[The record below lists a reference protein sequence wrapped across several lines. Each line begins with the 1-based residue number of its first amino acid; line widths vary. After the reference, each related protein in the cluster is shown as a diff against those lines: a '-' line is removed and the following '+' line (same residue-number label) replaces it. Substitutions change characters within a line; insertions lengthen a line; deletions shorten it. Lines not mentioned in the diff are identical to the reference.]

1 MNLKEKENGKNEKHF
16 HKIDERR
23 SKMEAKTILLGV
35 VLMALLAMPLAIAQE
50 TEADLQGD
58 PGITPDSAMYGLKL
72 GWEKIQLGLTF
83 NQEKKAEMELEFAQ
97 KRLLEAK
104 KMAEKGDLKAM
115 EKAEREHGKLIE
127 KARERISRMDG
138 DGREKSINESM
149 TKLVGLQ
156 RAIEVHEQRIEVLKD
171 ILSEKNM
178 TDEQRVKFEALI
190 DKMQN
195 NTAKLLN
202 LEEKKKDNFKT
213 KLKAVTNKS
222 DEEIENV
229 VEDIEKGQGLDAA
242 RKLIAEKR
250 INQTEKA
257 LEKLKS
263 RLEDVKKNGLNVSF
277 FDERIILIE
286 STLAEAKSLYAGENY
301 TAALETLK
309 PVSNFGR
316 NLSEVVHKMG
326 SGDKQERIAELAKEA
341 KEKNADVETKVRG
354 KAAEAREKANV
365 TPEEDENSTST
376 ED

>member
-1 MNLKEKENGKNEKHF
+1 
-16 HKIDERR
+16 
-23 SKMEAKTILLGV
+23 MEAKTILLGV
-35 VLMALLAMPLAIAQE
+35 VLIALLAMPLAIAQAAE
-50 TEADLQGD
+50 VDLQGD

-83 NQEKKAEMELEFAQ
+83 NQEKKAEKELKFAQ

-104 KMAEKGDLKAM
+104 EMAEKGDLKAM
-115 EKAEREHGKLIE
+115 EKAEKEHDKLIE
-127 KARERISRMDG
+127 KAKERVSKMDG
-138 DGREKSINESM
+138 DGREKSINDSM

-156 RAIEVHEQRIEVLKD
+156 RAIELHEYRIEVLKD
-171 ILSEKNM
+171 LLSEKNM
-178 TDEQRVKFEALI
+178 TDEQRAKFEALV

-195 NTAKLLN
+195 NTAKLMD

-222 DEEIENV
+222 DEEIEKA

-242 RKLIAEKR
+242 RKLVAENR

-263 RLEDVKKNGLNVSF
+263 RLEDAKQKGLNVSF
-277 FDERIILIE
+277 FDEQLSLVE
-286 STLAEAKSLYAGENY
+286 SALAEAKSLYASGNY
-301 TAALETLK
+301 TAALKTLK

-316 NLSEVVHKMG
+316 NLSEVVHKMRAE
-326 SGDKQERIAELAKEA
+326 DKQERIAELVKEA
-341 KEKNADVETKVRG
+341 EEKNADVEERVKE
-354 KAAEAREKANV
+354 KAAEARKKAKV
-365 TPEEDENSTST
+365 TPEEDEGNIST